1 MIIQSLDAFKHAD
14 MIKTTYQSSNWE
26 WTWGGRWLKW
36 LWNMTRLLVPLIWA
50 GINIWESSD
59 LKRFS
64 THSHLQGL
72 QKMARK
78 RKNSEWQFFGWKCFC
93 WCQRRMAALSWHE
106 GSSNSV
112 NVEHTSHEMLKQM
125 GYSGRRPH
133 SDPQSSDLDP
143 VIVTKEVGSCI

>member
-93 WCQRRMAALSWHE
+93 WCQRRMVRLLWADMKAAVTQWMLNTHHMKCWSRWATVAE
-106 GSSNSV
+106 D
-112 NVEHTSHEMLKQM
+112 HTVT
-125 GYSGRRPH
+125 H
-133 SDPQSSDLDP
+133 SLQIL
-143 VIVTKEVGSCI
+143 IQ